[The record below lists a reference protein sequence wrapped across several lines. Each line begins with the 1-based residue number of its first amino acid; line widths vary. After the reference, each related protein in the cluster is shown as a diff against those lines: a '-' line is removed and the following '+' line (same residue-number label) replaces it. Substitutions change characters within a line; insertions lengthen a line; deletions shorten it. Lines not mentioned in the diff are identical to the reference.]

1 MRPNFIG
8 RTLVAILLWPM
19 QCWQHCNS
27 LILYPRGSARDP
39 AGGSPTRPSEIATDN
54 IQLSRVNFFQK
65 IYLKFFKFFLNF
77 FYQKKY
83 FSKKIIFIKNT
94 IKEFFWGLEKFWK
107 NYFFWSSYSPSC
119 FHRGDTHTHT
129 FFLYSILRQFY
140 LTNSVA
146 TQLHWSL

>member
-39 AGGSPTRPSEIATDN
+39 AGGSAPRPSEIATDN

-119 FHRGDTHTHT
+119 F
-129 FFLYSILRQFY
+129 FMKNWSNFLLLFLRNFSIVRILRPGLRPGNY
-140 LTNSVA
+140 T
-146 TQLHWSL
+146 

>member
-39 AGGSPTRPSEIATDN
+39 AGGSAPRPSEIATDN

-65 IYLKFFKFFLNF
+65 IYLKFFKFFFKF
-77 FYQKKY
+77 FL
-83 FSKKIIFIKNT
+83 SKKI
-94 IKEFFWGLEKFWK
+94 FFKK
-107 NYFFWSSYSPSC
+107 NYFHQKHHKRVFLRFGEVLEKLFFLEQLLPLMLPSRWHT
-119 FHRGDTHTHT
+119 HRHTDTH
-129 FFLYSILRQFY
+129 FFFILY
-140 LTNSVA
+140 
-146 TQLHWSL
+146 